1 MFFFK
6 LVNYDAFENT
16 PLCRFDRNE
25 SVVITFGAF
34 DYRKGKKEYQI
45 AERIF
50 HFPRIAEIAHS
61 RIVGIFGIELF
72 HAFGTEF
79 RNCLFDMR
87 RRTEARNKQAGF
99 DAAPGMGN
107 NIHLFDFFG
116 FDKLI
121 ESLFNFCGIV
131 AQGSDAVV
139 ITEIR

>member
-25 SVVITFGAF
+25 SVVITVGAF
-34 DYRKGKKEYQI
+34 DYREGKKEYQI

-50 HFPRIAEIAHS
+50 HFPRIAEIAHG
-61 RIVGIFGIELF
+61 RIVGIFGTKFF

-79 RNCLFDMR
+79 RNGLFDMR

-99 DAAPGMGN
+99 DAALGESA
-107 NIHLFDFFG
+107 IAFFEQFFKHVYFQKTPTNARRG
-116 FDKLI
+116 LRR
-121 ESLFNFCGIV
+121 S
-131 AQGSDAVV
+131 AVCRKV
-139 ITEIR
+139 LL